1 MQAKRTTDRRS
12 DVPELTRTHS
22 SLIRISFT
30 PIAPLHPTPLHHH
43 HIIMGGGLAFLT
55 KKSFN
60 PANWSN
66 QKQVWEARQKN
77 ETEKRRIAE
86 RESQL
91 KREREEED
99 LARVVGGEEEGGR
112 KALGFMYDGGKVPGL
127 KREKNVGA
135 GDDHA
140 EEYGKSV
147 CGDTNGG
154 TTSSVYDRQP
164 GDDDAAAMFR
174 AMLARGTAA
183 SDDSKPAATVFGGG
197 NDAAGILTNLEKAV
211 GRGIVSGSGV
221 TLAQQME
228 RFPMLKG
235 APMALQKPA
244 ALSGGGEDG
253 ETNEQS
259 ITNIVGMNFKPL
271 GQVLRNVQCLKCGKW
286 GHARGDRECE
296 VSGWDPFRATAPAT
310 IAPVVPVK
318 ESLPVGEETTK
329 FEVVDTKD
337 DSKHNKSDSDRKQK
351 KEKKHRR
358 KDDRHD
364 KRKRKHKRRRH
375 RSPSYSSD
383 SSSYSDD
390 DSRYRRSSKRVRGR
404 HDSDEDGSVDE
415 DKHFRSRRESRSKHH
430 RSSRKHRHSRRRSRS
445 HSPSSSSGDRR

>member
-1 MQAKRTTDRRS
+1 
-12 DVPELTRTHS
+12 
-22 SLIRISFT
+22 
-30 PIAPLHPTPLHHH
+30 
-43 HIIMGGGLAFLT
+43 MGGGLAFLT

-197 NDAAGILTNLEKAV
+197 NDAAGESGEHPVAKGGTASETTRDQRTNLEKAV

-244 ALSGGGEDG
+244 ALSGGGGEDG

-310 IAPVVPVK
+310 IAPVAPV
-318 ESLPVGEETTK
+318 EEASLAVGEETTK
-329 FEVVDTKD
+329 LEVVDTKD

>member
-1 MQAKRTTDRRS
+1 
-12 DVPELTRTHS
+12 
-22 SLIRISFT
+22 
-30 PIAPLHPTPLHHH
+30 
-43 HIIMGGGLAFLT
+43 MGGGLAFLT

-197 NDAAGILTNLEKAV
+197 NDAAGESGEHPVAKGGTASETTRDQRTNLEKAV

-244 ALSGGGEDG
+244 ALSGGEDG
-253 ETNEQS
+253 ETNEQN

-318 ESLPVGEETTK
+318 EASLPVGEENTK
-329 FEVVDTKD
+329 FEVADTKD

>member
-1 MQAKRTTDRRS
+1 
-12 DVPELTRTHS
+12 
-22 SLIRISFT
+22 
-30 PIAPLHPTPLHHH
+30 
-43 HIIMGGGLAFLT
+43 MGGGLAFLT

-197 NDAAGILTNLEKAV
+197 NDAAHPVAKGGTASETTRDQRTNLEKAV

-244 ALSGGGEDG
+244 ALSGGEDG
-253 ETNEQS
+253 ETNEQN

-318 ESLPVGEETTK
+318 EASLPVGEETTK
-329 FEVVDTKD
+329 FEVADTKD